1 MKKLRYILLSVII
14 AFSLS
19 ACSDSYKAESENLNV
34 VASFYPIYIIA
45 QNVIGDAEGISLE
58 NMAQPQTGCLHDY
71 QLSSG
76 DMRKLNQADLFIVN
90 GGGMES
96 FLDNALE
103 LFPDLNIIDT
113 SEGVTKLSEHEHEHE
128 HENSKSHS
136 HESNP
141 HFWLYPE
148 NAAVQ
153 ADNICKALSA
163 ICPDNAEV
171 FKKNTDSFIERIN
184 SLECPDFGHKKTVVF
199 NEAYEYFELTY
210 GIDVEFCIA
219 MDENQTP
226 SAKELA
232 EIITNVKSENI
243 RLLIAAD
250 DASKVLADTI
260 AAETDAEVIIL
271 DPVLTG
277 DYSQDR
283 YIEAMKKNTSILKG
297 SVLS

>member
-113 SEGVTKLSEHEHEHE
+113 SEGVTKLHEPEHEHSEG
-128 HENSKSHS
+128 HS

-141 HFWLYPE
+141 HFWMYPE

-171 FKKNTDSFIERIN
+171 FKKNTASFIERIN
-184 SLECPDFGHKKTVVF
+184 SLECPDFGHKKAVVF
-199 NEAYEYFELTY
+199 NEAYEYLELTY
-210 GIDVEFCIA
+210 GLDVEFCVA